1 MSGYTTVTKP
11 REYFRDRDF
20 ELQNSAGA
28 VSAHDHSLYVW
39 RRPAVRRL
47 ALARPLYGVLQKARK
62 AGKPDVINTL
72 DYLALLAVL
81 PRSLRSVRND

>member
-1 MSGYTTVTKP
+1 MTEPS
-11 REYFRDRDF
+11 EYFRDRDF
-20 ELQNSAGA
+20 ELQKSVGA
-28 VSAHDHSLYVW
+28 VSANDHSLYVW
-39 RRPAVRRL
+39 RGPAARRL

-62 AGKPDVINTL
+62 AGKPDLINTL